1 MFEFLKISESGKP
14 ANYWLNP
21 FTATTWQEF
30 LVAGGTISGFSQNRQ
45 ETARRIQTDDILLCY
60 LADAMR
66 WVGALQVI
74 GPSQDTRTIW
84 QAADFPVRF
93 EVNPLVTLEP
103 EQGIPLDNLE
113 GKVTFYTGP
122 KDTAKL
128 KKLLRS
134 SPSRLQQPEDG
145 ELILKL
151 LQETARQPVVRP
163 LDPAELARRSL
174 FRMEFKVGKK
184 TVEKLVSVPEAMET
198 VSPDEAG
205 GGARH
210 TEIQYHLLTLGAEM
224 GLDIWVARHERARSW
239 NGRVLGQL
247 PRLVEELP
255 RLFNEAAQHAIEMI
269 DVLWLKNNAVVAAF
283 VVEYAPSLDAGL
295 LRLSDLLALQPNL
308 NIKLY
313 LVAPD
318 ERRHRLEQEIRRPTF
333 QLRSKPLA
341 AVCGF
346 LPFSRLLEKIKGIRK
361 LGVAPALNPQFIEA
375 LAEYFSQVDTGD

>member
-30 LVAGGTISGFSQNRQ
+30 LAAGGTISGFSQNRQ

-113 GKVTFYTGP
+113 GKITFYTGP

-145 ELILKL
+145 ELVLKL
-151 LQETARQPVVRP
+151 LQEAAQNTGPLESVEPARKP
-163 LDPAELARRSL
+163 LLRVKIKA
-174 FRMEFKVGKK
+174 GKK
-184 TVEKLVSVPEAMET
+184 TVEERVSIPEAVET
-198 VSPDEAG
+198 VPADEAVS
-205 GGARH
+205 GARQA
-210 TEIQYHLLTLGAEM
+210 EILYQLLTLGAEM
-224 GLDIWVARHERARSW
+224 GLETWLARHERTRTW
-239 NGRVLGQL
+239 NGRTLGQL
-247 PRLVEELP
+247 PGLVEELSP
-255 RLFNEAAQHAIEMI
+255 QFNEATQRAIESL
-269 DVLWLKNNAVVAAF
+269 DVLWLKGNSIVAAF
-283 VVEYAPSLDAGL
+283 EVESTPSLHAGL
-295 LRLSDLLALQPNL
+295 LRLNDLLALRPSL
-308 NIKLY
+308 DIKLY

-318 ERRHRLEQEIRRPTF
+318 ERRYRVEQEIRRPTF

-341 AVCGF
+341 TAFGF

-361 LGVAPALNPQFIEA
+361 LGIATSLNPQFLEA
-375 LAEYFSQVDTGD
+375 LTEYFTRSDTKD